1 MRATKC
7 TAATRRRRSALMER
21 RNRGF
26 DLTWDKRNRLNDH
39 TTSRRHCKQYLTN
52 ARRKG
57 WLVLTKEWRN
67 L

>member
-1 MRATKC
+1 MTPSKFS
-7 TAATRRRRSALMER
+7 AATRARRSARLAR
-21 RNRGF
+21 RNRGY
-26 DLTWDKRNRLNDH
+26 DLTCLKRNRLNDL

-57 WLVLTKEWRN
+57 WLVLTKEWRD